1 MNVKNQYKQY
11 IYMYNSLKILR
22 GKNDFVLFS
31 AQVNRGT
38 PQMLCFNETADC
50 KKS

>member
-1 MNVKNQYKQY
+1 MNVKNQYKQNIY
-11 IYMYNSLKILR
+11 IYIFKNVR

-38 PQMLCFNETADC
+38 PQMLCFSETADR